1 MQINAQL
8 DDELSAVDAQQLA
21 ERLAAKPAMGA
32 CVALATRLKHACR
45 MHDKAGADDAGTMP
59 VDAAVYVTSAYCLRV
74 MGDLLAA
81 QAVAERGLLQ
91 YPTHVPLVDELVAVH
106 EALARRYQEVARRYQ
121 SAHQLPS
128 HSMSGGDGD

>member
-21 ERLAAKPAMGA
+21 ERLAAKPAMGE
-32 CVALATRLKHACR
+32 CVALAARLKHACR

-91 YPTHVPLVDELVAVH
+91 YPIHVPLVDELVAVH

>member
-1 MQINAQL
+1 MQINAHV
-8 DDELSAVDAQQLA
+8 DEELSVLDAQQLA
-21 ERLAAKPAMGA
+21 ERLAAKHAMGE
-32 CVALATRLKHACR
+32 CVALAARLKRACR

-91 YPTHVPLVDELVAVH
+91 YPDHVPLVDELVAVH
-106 EALARRYQEVARRYQ
+106 EALALRYQEVAHRYQ
-121 SAHQLPS
+121 SAQHLLS
-128 HSMSGGDGD
+128 HSTSGGDGD